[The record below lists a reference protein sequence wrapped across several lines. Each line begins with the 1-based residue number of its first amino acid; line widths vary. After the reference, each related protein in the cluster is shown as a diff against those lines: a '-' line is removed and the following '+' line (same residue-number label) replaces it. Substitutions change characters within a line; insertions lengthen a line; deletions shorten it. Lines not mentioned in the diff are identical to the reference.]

1 MPAPPRWD
9 LLPPDVRDQ
18 IDARLLRDASLTAL
32 GVAMTAGLGLA
43 FTDAV
48 RLVEDRCTALGD
60 RVARTPDD
68 PLDTDSLAARATACP
83 GRLVAVEAVWNG
95 DTRYGWFVVLLVLTD
110 DPPAQHHL
118 ATVHWRAATRYLD
131 GTGTPTGTESPSAP
145 HPPSRAATLAG
156 TALAARLGVPF
167 HFASPDE
174 PDDEA
179 PRLRPGDR

>member
-18 IDARLLRDASLTAL
+18 IDAHLLRDASLTAL

-68 PLDTDSLAARATACP
+68 P
-83 GRLVAVEAVWNG
+83 
-95 DTRYGWFVVLLVLTD
+95 
-110 DPPAQHHL
+110 PAHHL

-145 HPPSRAATLAG
+145 HPPSRAAALAG
-156 TALAARLGVPF
+156 TALAARIGVPF